1 MLSTRVAE
9 CKYMFNYRR
18 VFISEDVQNE
28 LIEVKLTADHGSQ
41 GEQVLQNIHHSTGI
55 SEESISCGQMYVE
68 KVSKGSVV
76 LQLRPVTDQAVKTL
90 LNARENNRLVE
101 MITGMLQKAD
111 IAKIMDGTMPFEITV
126 QVKYAKPENAK
137 SGR

>member
-1 MLSTRVAE
+1 
-9 CKYMFNYRR
+9 MFSYKRII
-18 VFISEDVQNE
+18 ISDDVQNE
-28 LIEVKLTADHGSQ
+28 SIELKLTADHGSQ
-41 GEQVLQNIHHSTGI
+41 AEQALQNIHPSSTGI
-55 SEESISCGQMYVE
+55 SEDSISCGQMYIE

-101 MITGMLQKAD
+101 MIPGMLQKSN
-111 IAKIMDGTMPFEITV
+111 IAKIMDGTMFEITV
-126 QVKYAKPENAK
+126 QVRYAKPGNAK

>member
-1 MLSTRVAE
+1 
-9 CKYMFNYRR
+9 MFSYKRII
-18 VFISEDVQNE
+18 ISDDVQNE
-28 LIEVKLTADHGSQ
+28 SIDLKLIIDHGSQ
-41 GEQVLQNIHHSTGI
+41 GEQALQNILSSTGI
-55 SEESISCGQMYVE
+55 SEESISCGQMYIE

-101 MITGMLQKAD
+101 MITGMLQKSN
-111 IAKIMDGTMPFEITV
+111 IAKIMDGTMFEITV
-126 QVKYAKPENAK
+126 QVRYAKPGNAK

>member
-1 MLSTRVAE
+1 MLS
-9 CKYMFNYRR
+9 YRR
-18 VFISEDVQNE
+18 VFISDDVQNE
-28 LIEVKLTADHGSQ
+28 SIEVKLKADHGSQ

-55 SEESISCGQMYVE
+55 SEESIFCGQMYVE

-126 QVKYAKPENAK
+126 QVKYAKPENVRKK

>member
-9 CKYMFNYRR
+9 CKYMFSYRR

-68 KVSKGSVV
+68 KVSKDSVV

>member
-1 MLSTRVAE
+1 MAE
-9 CKYMFNYRR
+9 CKYMFSYKRII
-18 VFISEDVQNE
+18 ISDDVQNE
-28 LIEVKLTADHGSQ
+28 PIDLKLIADHGSQ
-41 GEQVLQNIHHSTGI
+41 GEQALQNILLSSTGI
-55 SEESISCGQMYVE
+55 SEESISCGQMYIE

-101 MITGMLQKAD
+101 MITGMLQKSN
-111 IAKIMDGTMPFEITV
+111 IAKIMDGTMFEITV
-126 QVKYAKPENAK
+126 QVRYAKPGNAK